1 MALILH
7 AVRGG
12 LPREKWTRIIRIPR
26 GKVEPRA
33 GTGMAGPR
41 GACYD
46 APVNAS
52 TPQRDPR
59 YEALYRR
66 NLDLARQVD
75 HLSILR
81 EVSLAVAASLE
92 LSETL
97 PVIVNVVQG
106 ALDVRRVTIFELD
119 GDGARLRPVV
129 ARYGRDLILA
139 ERLEEESEARH
150 GSPLGRALDSRSV
163 LIEERAGRAVAY
175 VPLLAKEDPLG
186 VLVLED
192 PRDGAP
198 FSGEDAALFRQLAVP
213 IALAIQN
220 ARLYALAVFDGLTG
234 LYVRRY
240 FDLRMEE
247 EFAQGRRYGRAFS
260 VLLFDIDH
268 FKKFN
273 DTHGHQT
280 GDAVLRQF
288 AALLREN
295 TRESDTCCRYGGEEM
310 AIILPETAL
319 DEAGVLANKLCDAV
333 RRKAFTGN
341 DGQMLAVTTS
351 VGVAEFCAAYS
362 LPSELLQA
370 ADEALYEAKRGGRD
384 RVELAIPG

>member
-1 MALILH
+1 M
-7 AVRGG
+7 
-12 LPREKWTRIIRIPR
+12 IRIGP
-26 GKVEPRA
+26 GNVE
-33 GTGMAGPR
+33 R
-41 GACYD
+41 GACYH
-46 APVNAS
+46 AAVQPPPS
-52 TPQRDPR
+52 QRDAR

-66 NLDLARQVD
+66 NLDLAHQVD

-81 EVSLAVAASLE
+81 EVSLAVAASLQ

-119 GDGARLRPVV
+119 ADGARFRPV
-129 ARYGRDLILA
+129 AAKYGDDLILA
-139 ERLEEESEARH
+139 DRLQEESEPRR
-150 GSPLGRALDSRSV
+150 GSPLGRALDARGVVVES
-163 LIEERAGRAVAY
+163 RAGRRTAC
-175 VPLLAKEDPLG
+175 VPLLAKDEPLG
-186 VLVLED
+186 VLVVED
-192 PRDGAP
+192 PRDGAE
-198 FSGEDAALFRQLAVP
+198 FTAEDAALFRQLAVP
-213 IALAIQN
+213 IALAIHN

-240 FDLRMEE
+240 FDLRLEE

-333 RRKAFTGN
+333 RRHAFTGR
-341 DGQMLAVTTS
+341 DGQALSVTTS
-351 VGVAEFCAAYS
+351 IGVAEFCAAYAV
-362 LPSELLQA
+362 PSEMLQA
-370 ADEALYEAKRGGRD
+370 ADEALYEAKRNGRD
-384 RVELAIPG
+384 RVELAIPA